1 MRQKLM
7 KNRNKNNYND
17 NSKTELKDIIQSQ
30 RIIPV

>member
-1 MRQKLM
+1 M

>member
-7 KNRNKNNYND
+7 ENRNKNNYND